1 MERLSVAAA
10 ALLLA
15 GGLASCVRGNWQSAR
30 DQTPVRAG
38 VVAGFEPGVTTLGD
52 CLGALGAP
60 LFVWEVDASS
70 YGIAFG
76 WNEAQDWGLNVS
88 VPVARGFS
96 ASVDYADTNLDLE
109 GLVLFFDAGDRLLR
123 VQRGRLSDLVPDRQR
138 PAALPDQLGADEGS
152 D

>member
-1 MERLSVAAA
+1 VERLSTAAT

-15 GGLASCVRGNWQSAR
+15 GLTSCVRGSWDSAR
-30 DQTPVRAG
+30 DQVPVPHATI
-38 VVAGFEPGVTTLGD
+38 ASLEPGVSTLGD
-52 CLGALGAP
+52 CLDGLGAP

-76 WNEAQDWGLNVS
+76 WNDAEDWGVNVS

-109 GLVLFFDAGDRLLR
+109 GLVLFFDADDRLLR
-123 VQRGRLSDLVPDRQR
+123 IDRGRLSDLVPDRQR
-138 PAALPDQLGADEGS
+138 PADLPDQLGADG
-152 D
+152 DPG